1 VATGWRIVGAS
12 HSAQAFDGEGARL
25 NGGRWNSP
33 GVRMVYTAESP
44 ALATLELLVQSGT
57 AAPFPH
63 FVLIAA
69 TFPDGAITR
78 LDPDHLPV
86 GWQAYP
92 APPELQQI
100 GDSWIKAAGSVVLQ
114 VPSAVL
120 PMQYN
125 FLLNPLHRSFGTV
138 KLEAPQPFEL
148 DLRLLPKP

>member
-1 VATGWRIVGAS
+1 MATGWRIVGAS
-12 HSAQAFDGEGARL
+12 HAAQAFDGEGARV

-57 AAPFPH
+57 AALFPH
-63 FVLIAA
+63 FVVIAA
-69 TFPDGAITR
+69 TFPDDAITR
-78 LDPDHLPV
+78 LEPDRLPA
-86 GWQAYP
+86 GWRAYP
-92 APPELQQI
+92 APPALQQI
-100 GDSWIKAAGSVVLQ
+100 GDSWIKAADSLALQ

-125 FLLNPLHRSFGTV
+125 FLLNPLHPSFGTV
-138 KLEAPQPFEL
+138 KLAAPQLLEL